1 MESLDKFFVVIKR
14 IFSDIYRDRAP
25 LSTDLKYDNAVRSL
39 ASQHLLYMGDIF
51 KFKARTLQDEEKGA
65 GTRSQEIKSMLEQ
78 SWNFYNRAKTLYPFD
93 GKIYNSFAAFCQ
105 KENDYL
111 ATVTYLMRALA
122 CDMPHEASKEFLITY
137 FEELRLKYIDLNKKK
152 EKNNMKC
159 LRFLLAF
166 FRVQNILYT
175 RVGIDQLSTVQEQ

>member
-1 MESLDKFFVVIKR
+1 MFFTIIKR

-25 LSTDLKYDNAVRSL
+25 LSTDLKYDNAVRAL
-39 ASQHLLYMGDIF
+39 ASQHLLYMGDIC
-51 KFKARTLQDEEKGA
+51 KYKARAMQDLDKSVA
-65 GTRSQEIKSMLEQ
+65 GRNQEISKVLEM

-122 CDMPHEASKEFLITY
+122 CDLPHEASKEFLITY
-137 FEELRLKYIDLNKKK
+137 FEEQR
-152 EKNNMKC
+152 MK
-159 LRFLLAF
+159 
-166 FRVQNILYT
+166 
-175 RVGIDQLSTVQEQ
+175 